1 MMYPRSIRVRIYL
14 DQTILLICRQQVL
27 AYLVSNMREDDGV
40 MQYFPIVLMLQL
52 PLILQGVYL
61 VLCLLVGI
69 AGRNKAIGFWG
80 TFFGS
85 IVLSPVIGLLLVLV
99 AKGK

>member
-1 MMYPRSIRVRIYL
+1 MS
-14 DQTILLICRQQVL
+14 Q
-27 AYLVSNMREDDGV
+27 DDGV

-52 PLILQGVYL
+52 PLIVQGIYL
-61 VLCLLVGI
+61 LLCLLVGI
-69 AGRNKAIGFWG
+69 AGRNKAVGFWG

-99 AKGK
+99 GKGKS